1 MPNTK
6 DITEKAKKI
15 KLFIFDIDGV
25 LTDGKIIYTDTGQEL
40 KFFDVKDGHG
50 IKIMQR
56 AGIEAAF
63 ITARNSKVVSVRAK
77 DLGIEHVYQGNLN
90 KLEAFDDL
98 LGKTGIKP
106 EEVAYIG
113 DDIIDLPILTRVGL
127 SFAVGDALDEVK
139 EVVDVVTDK
148 LGGNGAVREA
158 VELILKSNGDW
169 DKATE
174 RYRQ

>member
-1 MPNTK
+1 MSNSINIV
-6 DITEKAKKI
+6 DKAKNI

-63 ITARNSKVVSVRAK
+63 ITARNSEVVAVRAK

-98 LGKTGIKP
+98 MKKIGLEP
-106 EEVAYIG
+106 AQVAYIG

-127 SFAVGDALDEVK
+127 SFAVGDAVGEVK
-139 EVVDVVTDK
+139 DAVDVVTEK

-158 VELILKSNGDW
+158 VELILKSAGHW
-169 DKATE
+169 DSATE
-174 RYRQ
+174 RYRV

>member
-1 MPNTK
+1 MAI
-6 DITEKAKKI
+6 DITAKAKKI
-15 KLFIFDIDGV
+15 KMFIFDIDGV
-25 LTDGKIIYTDTGQEL
+25 LTDGKIVYTDSGQEI

-56 AGIEAAF
+56 AGIEGAF
-63 ITARNSKVVSVRAK
+63 ITARNSKVVAIRAK
-77 DLGIEHVYQGNLN
+77 DLGIEYVYQGNLN
-90 KLEAFDDL
+90 KIDAFNDL
-98 LGKTGIKP
+98 VDKSGIKP
-106 EEVAYIG
+106 EEMAYIG

-139 EVVDVVTDK
+139 DAVDVVTDK

-158 VELILKSNGDW
+158 VELILKSTGLW
-169 DKATE
+169 DDATE

>member
-1 MPNTK
+1 MAA
-6 DITEKAKKI
+6 DISAKSKKI

-63 ITARNSKVVSVRAK
+63 ITARNSKVVQVRAE
-77 DLGIEHVYQGNLN
+77 DLGIKYVYQGNLN

-98 LGKTGIKP
+98 LTKTGLDP
-106 EEVAYIG
+106 AEVAYIG

-127 SFAVGDALDEVK
+127 SFAVGDAVDEVK
-139 EVVDVVTDK
+139 GAVDVVTAK
-148 LGGNGAVREA
+148 FGGNGAVREA
-158 VELILKSNGDW
+158 VELLLKSAGHW

-174 RYRQ
+174 RYRV